1 LLDGRKINGDSVR
14 QSTIITLGAS
24 VAFGIFAVVLARGW
38 INDAI
43 RDEYSKRNTNQDVMA
58 VSAPIDVVPVVVLNS
73 DLNFGDILS
82 PDVLKIAEF
91 PTDAVPEGT
100 YETLNSIFVDP
111 SQATIVL
118 RRMARN
124 EAVLNYKISGPGAR
138 GSLSALI
145 NEGMRAVSVRVN
157 EVAGVAGFVMPGD
170 FVDVIYTRDDQSRR
184 NGNDLKSDLL
194 LQNVKVLGIDQD
206 LNEQTNTPSI
216 VKTVTLEV
224 TNTDAQKLHLAQ
236 DAGKLSLTLRRA
248 GDTIIER
255 NQTVAQQSILKSQQ
269 KFVAVKPR
277 YVRKKQAK
285 AKESNLADVTII
297 RGNEKD
303 QVQVLKEES
312 AKRASEELAGG
323 TL

>member
-1 LLDGRKINGDSVR
+1 M
-14 QSTIITLGAS
+14 
-24 VAFGIFAVVLARGW
+24 VLARGW

-43 RDEYSKRNTNQDVMA
+43 RDEYSKRNSQQDALMVN
-58 VSAPIDVVPVVVLNS
+58 APADVVPVVVLNS
-73 DLNFGDILS
+73 DLNFGDVLS
-82 PDVLKIAEF
+82 PDVLRVAEF
-91 PTDAVPEGT
+91 PIDAVPEGT
-100 YETLNSIFVDP
+100 YETINSIFVDP

-124 EAVLNYKISGPGAR
+124 EAVLTYKISGPGAR

-184 NGNDLKSDLL
+184 NGNDLKSDIL
-194 LQNVKVLGIDQD
+194 LQNIKVLGIDQD
-206 LNEQTNTPSI
+206 LNDQTNTPNV

-248 GDTIIER
+248 GDAIIEQ
-255 NQTVAQQSILKSQQ
+255 NKTIAQKSILKSQQ
-269 KFVAVKPR
+269 KFVTVKPR
-277 YVRKKQAK
+277 YVRKNPVK
-285 AKESNLADVTII
+285 AKDSNLANVTII
-297 RGNEKD
+297 RGDDKD
-303 QVQVLKEES
+303 QVQVLKEDS
-312 AKRASEELAGG
+312 AKRASETLAGG